1 MNPTDS
7 PTPEASG
14 NQAAENIVE
23 ARQLLQTLQE
33 QVGKHPVLEEAIV
46 EAGTGAQRAY
56 SADRWPALAE
66 PKRHVLPRTQLSTQS
81 QPRGCPFRPGQ
92 GTEGAAKQENFTAD

>member
-33 QVGKHPVLEEAIV
+33 QVGKHPVLEEAI
-46 EAGTGAQRAY
+46 EKLELALSALTLQTGG
-56 SADRWPALAE
+56 L
-66 PKRHVLPRTQLSTQS
+66 L
-81 QPRGCPFRPGQ
+81 
-92 GTEGAAKQENFTAD
+92 

>member
-14 NQAAENIVE
+14 NQAAENIAE

-33 QVGKHPVLEEAIV
+33 QVGKHPVLEEAL
-46 EAGTGAQRAY
+46 EKLELALSALTLQTGG
-56 SADRWPALAE
+56 L
-66 PKRHVLPRTQLSTQS
+66 L
-81 QPRGCPFRPGQ
+81 
-92 GTEGAAKQENFTAD
+92 